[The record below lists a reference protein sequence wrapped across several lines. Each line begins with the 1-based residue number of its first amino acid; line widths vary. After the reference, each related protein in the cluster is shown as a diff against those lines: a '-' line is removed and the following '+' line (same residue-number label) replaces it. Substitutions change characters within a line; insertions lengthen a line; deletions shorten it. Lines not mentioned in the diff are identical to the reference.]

1 MQKTLPTVFKPEE
14 VERVVLGAAEF
25 CVIAVVRHF

>member
-14 VERVVLGAAEF
+14 VERVVLSADVL